1 MSCDKSPKVIPF
13 EEPTEESAAQMLH
26 EIECSLARID
36 ADLSRIMGSVE
47 SSHFGNPNIRKLML
61 EVIQLTDLRMEQLWR
76 AEGFDREG

>member
-1 MSCDKSPKVIPF
+1 MSYGKSPKAIPMLDSA
-13 EEPTEESAAQMLH
+13 EESAAQMRH

-47 SSHFGNPNIRKLML
+47 SCHFGDPNIRKLML

>member
-1 MSCDKSPKVIPF
+1 
-13 EEPTEESAAQMLH
+13 
-26 EIECSLARID
+26 
-36 ADLSRIMGSVE
+36 MGSVE